1 MPPLTNHRHE
11 LFAQGLAQGRS
22 ASEAY
27 RNAGYRPNDGNA
39 CTLKGDQRISKRVE
53 EIVQENANIHREGVA
68 KAIEAKKI
76 TVESILDDLARA
88 LAGAEGDKDWK
99 AMVSAA
105 LGQARVTGLMAPEK
119 HLVKAQ
125 HEFAPSEMSDVELY
139 ESLRSMRESRAAA
152 LGVDPSTITLQEFWD
167 LEDEMHEAHMSAEEE
182 DEPSGSRHMA
192 PIGSRGIRA
201 PEYRPP
207 KRGLTR
213 AEANKL
219 YRRDGPPKLINGTV
233 APNARR

>member
-53 EIVQENANIHREGVA
+53 EIVQENASIHREGVA
-68 KAIEAKKI
+68 KAIEAKKV

-88 LAGAEGDKDWK
+88 LAGAEKDQDWK
-99 AMVSAA
+99 GMVAA
-105 LGQARVTGLMAPEK
+105 AIGQARVAGLMVDR

-125 HEFAPSEMSDVELY
+125 HEFAPSEMSDVEIY
-139 ESLRSMRESRAAA
+139 ESLRSMRESRALA

-167 LEDEMHEAHMSAEEE
+167 LEDTMHEAHMSAEEE
-182 DEPSGSRHMA
+182 GEPSGSRHMA

-207 KRGLTR
+207 KRELTR

-219 YRRDGPPKLINGTV
+219 YRRDGPPKLISVTTNG
-233 APNARR
+233 RR

>member
-1 MPPLTNHRHE
+1 MPPLRLARQE
-11 LFAQGLAQGRS
+11 RFAQGVASGLSATEAYQQAGYKPSRTNASTLLQKQDVSERVAEILAERS
-22 ASEAY
+22 A
-27 RNAGYRPNDGNA
+27 
-39 CTLKGDQRISKRVE
+39 
-53 EIVQENANIHREGVA
+53 IHSAGVA
-68 KAIEAKKI
+68 QAIQAKQV

-152 LGVDPSTITLQEFWD
+152 FGVDPSTITLQEFWD
-167 LEDEMHEAHMSAEEE
+167 LEDEMHEARMSAEEE

-207 KRGLTR
+207 KRELTR
-213 AEANKL
+213 GEAEKL
-219 YRRDGPPKLINGTV
+219 RRGAAPPRIINGTV
-233 APNARR
+233 ARNGRR

>member
-1 MPPLTNHRHE
+1 M
-11 LFAQGLAQGRS
+11 GL
-22 ASEAY
+22 
-27 RNAGYRPNDGNA
+27 
-39 CTLKGDQRISKRVE
+39 K
-53 EIVQENANIHREGVA
+53 
-68 KAIEAKKI
+68 
-76 TVESILDDLARA
+76 
-88 LAGAEGDKDWK
+88 
-99 AMVSAA
+99 
-105 LGQARVTGLMAPEK
+105 
-119 HLVKAQ
+119 
-125 HEFAPSEMSDVELY
+125 
-139 ESLRSMRESRAAA
+139 SMRESRAAA

-167 LEDEMHEAHMSAEEE
+167 LEDEVHEARLSAEEE

-207 KRGLTR
+207 KRELTR